1 MKKRAISSIF
11 IMLAI
16 VLAIASKFLAS
27 EIFDIFIAVIGIVGA
42 LEMCNILEKQ
52 GMKVSRAKV
61 MPRIIAQAQ

>member
-16 VLAIASKFLAS
+16 VMAIVSKFLVS

-42 LEMCNILEKQ
+42 LEMCNMMEKMV
-52 GMKVSRAKV
+52 GMR
-61 MPRIIAQAQ
+61 